1 MNNIFSSGQ
10 CGNFIYEVIQDQATS
25 MVQGGKGSTAVSV
38 DKGSLPAVKS

>member
-10 CGNFIYEVIQDQATS
+10 CGNFIYKAFQAKATS

-38 DKGSLPAVKS
+38 GKGSLPAIKS